1 MRPLI
6 AKRHKPKPVRD
17 PAPSKW
23 TYKYQRLMLTPMFRS
38 FVRVGT
44 PLVLIAVIAGTWWSD
59 PDNRKMLEDNIAEA
73 KAQVQQ
79 RPEFMVQ
86 EIKINGANHG
96 LTTQVAAALPI
107 EFPVSSFELDL
118 VAMRSTLVDL
128 HTVKDAEIRVG
139 DGGALQVDITPR
151 APVAVW
157 RAGTSLRLLDGEGVF
172 SGTIP
177 ARADRLDLPLIA
189 GDGAEDHIAEA
200 LEIFRS
206 TGPLTPRVRGLV
218 RMGERRWDLVL
229 DRNQRIL
236 LPETDAFAA
245 LDRVIVLGQTH
256 DLLER
261 DVAAVDMRNG
271 GRPIVRMSAEAANAL
286 RRVSNTG
293 ADN

>member
-1 MRPLI
+1 MRSLT
-6 AKRHKPKPVRD
+6 ARRPVRPIRD

-23 TYKYQRLMLTPMFRS
+23 TYKYQRLMLTPLFRS

-44 PLVLIAVIAGTWWSD
+44 PLVLIAVIAGTWFSKEE
-59 PDNRKMLEDNIAEA
+59 NRQLMSQSIADA
-73 KAQVQQ
+73 KAQIQH

-86 EIKINGANHG
+86 DMKVNGANHG
-96 LTTQVAAALPI
+96 LTTQIVAALPM
-107 EFPVSSFELDL
+107 EFPVSSFDLDL
-118 VAMRSTLVDL
+118 VAMRETVVALD
-128 HTVKDAEIRVG
+128 TVKDAEIRVG
-139 DGGALQVDITPR
+139 EGGALLVDVTPR
-151 APVAVW
+151 KPVAVW
-157 RAGTSLRLLDGEGVF
+157 RAGTTLKLLDGEGIF

-189 GDGAEDHIAEA
+189 GDGAEEHIAEA

-261 DVAAVDMRNG
+261 DVAAVDMRNST
-271 GRPIVRMSAEAANAL
+271 RPIVRMSAEAANAL
-286 RRVSNTG
+286 RRVSEIG

>member
-1 MRPLI
+1 MRPLT
-6 AKRHKPKPVRD
+6 ASRPKPVRD

-23 TYKYQRLMLTPMFRS
+23 RYKYQRLMLTPLFRS

-44 PLVLIAVIAGTWWSD
+44 PLALIAVIAGTWFGKA
-59 PDNRKMLEDNIAEA
+59 DNRKMLSENIAAA
-73 KAQVQQ
+73 KAQIQQ

-86 EIKINGANHG
+86 GIQIDGANQV
-96 LTTQVAAALPI
+96 LTTQVSAALPL
-107 EFPVSSFELDL
+107 EFPVSSFDLDL
-118 VAMRSTLVDL
+118 VEMRATVLSLDA
-128 HTVKDAEIRVG
+128 VKDADIRIGEAGSLFVT
-139 DGGALQVDITPR
+139 VEPR

-157 RAGTSLRLLDGEGVF
+157 RKGASLHLLDGDGVF
-172 SGTIP
+172 SGFIT

-189 GDGAEDHIAEA
+189 GDGAEAHIDEA
-200 LEIFRS
+200 LALFRAA
-206 TGPLTPRVRGLV
+206 GPLSPRVRGLV

-236 LPETDAFAA
+236 LPESDAFAA

-271 GRPIVRMSAEAANAL
+271 QRPIVRMSAEAANAL
-286 RRVSNTG
+286 RRVSDTG

>member
-1 MRPLI
+1 MRPLT
-6 AKRHKPKPVRD
+6 ANRPRPVRD

-23 TYKYQRLMLTPMFRS
+23 TYKYQRLMLTPMFRA

-44 PLVLIAVIAGTWWSD
+44 PLVLLAVISGTWFSN
-59 PDNRKMLEDNIAEA
+59 PENRAMLNENIAEA

-86 EIKINGANHG
+86 QIKVDGTNHG
-96 LTTQVAAALPI
+96 LTTQVLAALPI
-107 EFPVSSFELDL
+107 EFPVSSFDLDL
-118 VAMRSTLVDL
+118 VAMRETLVAMDA
-128 HTVKDAEIRVG
+128 VKDAEIRVG
-139 DGGALQVDITPR
+139 EAGTLRVDVVPR
-151 APVAVW
+151 TPVAVW
-157 RAGTSLRLLDGEGVF
+157 RAGTTLKLLDGAGVY
-172 SGTIP
+172 SGTVP

-200 LEIFRS
+200 LQIFRS
-206 TGPLTPRVRGLV
+206 TGPLSPRVRGLV

-236 LPETDAFAA
+236 LPETGAFAA

-271 GRPIVRMSAEAANAL
+271 QRPIVRMSAEAANAL
-286 RRVSNTG
+286 RRVSETG

>member
-1 MRPLI
+1 MRPLT
-6 AKRHKPKPVRD
+6 ARRPRPVRD

-23 TYKYQRLMLTPMFRS
+23 RYKYQRLMLTPLFRGL
-38 FVRVGT
+38 VRVGT
-44 PLVLIAVIAGTWWSD
+44 PLVLLAVISGTWFSK
-59 PDNRKMLEDNIAEA
+59 PDNRAMLDAKIAEA

-86 EIKINGANHG
+86 HIKVDGANHG
-96 LTTQVAAALPI
+96 LTTQVLAALPI
-107 EFPVSSFELDL
+107 EFPVSSFDLDL
-118 VAMRSTLVDL
+118 VAMRETVVAMDA
-128 HTVKDAEIRVG
+128 VKDAEIRVG
-139 DGGALQVDITPR
+139 EGGALRVDVTPR

-157 RAGTSLRLLDGEGVF
+157 RAGTTLQLLDGMGVY

-236 LPETDAFAA
+236 LPETGAFAA

-271 GRPIVRMSAEAANAL
+271 QRPIVRMSAEAANAL

>member
-1 MRPLI
+1 MRQMI
-6 AKRHKPKPVRD
+6 ARRPRALRD

-23 TYKYQRLMLTPMFRS
+23 RYKYQRLMLTPLFRA

-44 PLVLIAVIAGTWWSD
+44 PLVLIGVIAGTWFSSAE
-59 PDNRKMLEDNIAEA
+59 NRAMLDAKIAEV
-73 KAQVQQ
+73 KAHVQH

-86 EIKINGANHG
+86 QMKIEGANHG
-96 LTTQVAAALPI
+96 LTTQVLAALPVA
-107 EFPVSSFELDL
+107 FPVSSFDLDL
-118 VAMRSTLVDL
+118 VAMRETVVAMDA
-128 HTVKDAEIRVG
+128 VKDADLRVG
-139 DGGALQVDITPR
+139 EAGTLQVTITPR
-151 APVAVW
+151 LPVAVW
-157 RAGTSLRLLDGEGVF
+157 RAGNTLTLLDGDGVF
-172 SGTIP
+172 SGTIA
-177 ARADRLDLPLIA
+177 ARGDRLDLPLIA

-206 TGPLTPRVRGLV
+206 TGPLAARVRGLV

-229 DRNQRIL
+229 DRNIRIL
-236 LPETDAFAA
+236 LPETDVFAA

-271 GRPIVRMSAEAANAL
+271 QRPIVRMSAEAANAL
-286 RRVSNTG
+286 RRVSDTG

>member
-1 MRPLI
+1 MRQIGIRKARPI
-6 AKRHKPKPVRD
+6 RD

-23 TYKYQRLMLTPMFRS
+23 TYKYQRLMLTPLFRR

-44 PLVLIAVIAGTWWSD
+44 PLVLIAVIAGTWFSN
-59 PDNRKMLEDNIAEA
+59 PDNRAMLHAKIAEA
-73 KAQVQQ
+73 KAEVQQ

-86 EIKINGANHG
+86 QIKVDGANHG
-96 LTTQVAAALPI
+96 LTTQVLAALPI
-107 EFPVSSFELDL
+107 AFPVSSFDLDL
-118 VAMRSTLVDL
+118 VAMRETVVAMDA
-128 HTVKDAEIRVG
+128 VKDAEVRVA
-139 DGGALQVDITPR
+139 DGGTLRVDITPR

-157 RAGTSLRLLDGEGVF
+157 RAGTTLKLLDGAGVF
-172 SGTIP
+172 SGTIA

-206 TGPLTPRVRGLV
+206 TGPLSPRVRGLV

-236 LPETDAFAA
+236 LPETNAFAA

-271 GRPIVRMSAEAANAL
+271 QRPVVRMSAEAANAL
-286 RRVSNTG
+286 RRVSDTG
-293 ADN
+293 AGN

>member
-1 MRPLI
+1 MRQMI
-6 AKRHKPKPVRD
+6 ARRPRALRD

-23 TYKYQRLMLTPMFRS
+23 RYKYQRLMLTPLFRA

-44 PLVLIAVIAGTWWSD
+44 PLVLIGVIAGTWFSSAE
-59 PDNRKMLEDNIAEA
+59 NRAMLDAKIAEV
-73 KAQVQQ
+73 KAHVQH

-86 EIKINGANHG
+86 QMKIEGANHG
-96 LTTQVAAALPI
+96 LTTQVLAALPVA
-107 EFPVSSFELDL
+107 FPVSSFDLDL
-118 VAMRSTLVDL
+118 VAMRETVVAMDA
-128 HTVKDAEIRVG
+128 VKDADLRVG
-139 DGGALQVDITPR
+139 EAGTLEVTITPR
-151 APVAVW
+151 LPVAVW
-157 RAGTSLRLLDGEGVF
+157 RAGNTLTLLDGDGVF
-172 SGTIP
+172 SGTIA
-177 ARADRLDLPLIA
+177 ARGDRLDLPLIA

-206 TGPLTPRVRGLV
+206 TGPLAARVRGLV

-229 DRNQRIL
+229 DRNIRIL
-236 LPETDAFAA
+236 LPETDVFAA

-271 GRPIVRMSAEAANAL
+271 QRPIVRMSAEAANAL
-286 RRVSNTG
+286 RRVSDTG

>member
-1 MRPLI
+1 MRQMTSRRPRPI
-6 AKRHKPKPVRD
+6 RD

-23 TYKYQRLMLTPMFRS
+23 RYKYQRLMLTPLFRS

-44 PLVLIAVIAGTWWSD
+44 PLVLLAVISGTWFSN
-59 PDNRKMLEDNIAEA
+59 PDNRAMLDAKIAEA
-73 KAQVQQ
+73 KMQVQQ
-79 RPEFMVQ
+79 RPEFMVGQ
-86 EIKINGANHG
+86 IKVDGANHG
-96 LTTQVAAALPI
+96 LTTQVLAALPI
-107 EFPVSSFELDL
+107 DFPVSSFDLDL
-118 VAMRSTLVDL
+118 VAMRETVVAMDA
-128 HTVKDAEIRVG
+128 VKDAEIRVG
-139 DGGALQVDITPR
+139 EGGALRVDITPR
-151 APVAVW
+151 QPVAVW
-157 RAGTSLRLLDGEGVF
+157 RAGTTLQLLDGAGVF
-172 SGTIP
+172 SGTIN
-177 ARADRLDLPLIA
+177 ARSDRLDLPLIA

-206 TGPLTPRVRGLV
+206 AGPLAPRMRGLV

-236 LPETDAFAA
+236 LPEVDVFAA

-271 GRPIVRMSAEAANAL
+271 QRPIVRMSAEAANAL
-286 RRVSNTG
+286 RRVSDTE

>member
-6 AKRHKPKPVRD
+6 AKRHQPKPVRD

-59 PDNRKMLEDNIAEA
+59 PDNRTMLEDNIAEA
-73 KAQVQQ
+73 KAQIQQ

-86 EIKINGANHG
+86 EMKVSGANHG
-96 LTTQVAAALPI
+96 LTTQVLASLPI
-107 EFPVSSFELDL
+107 DFPVSSFELELD
-118 VAMRSTLVDL
+118 AMRETIVALD
-128 HTVKDAEIRVG
+128 TVKDAAVRVG
-139 DGGALQVDITPR
+139 EAGTLQVDVTPR
-151 APVAVW
+151 APVAIW
-157 RAGTSLRLLDGEGVF
+157 RAGATLKLLDGDGVF

-271 GRPIVRMSAEAANAL
+271 TRPIVRMSAEAANAL
-286 RRVSNTG
+286 RRVSDTG

>member
-1 MRPLI
+1 MRPI
-6 AKRHKPKPVRD
+6 TAKRPRSIKD

-23 TYKYQRLMLTPMFRS
+23 RYKYQRLMLTPLFRS

-44 PLVLIAVIAGTWWSD
+44 PLVLLAVISGTWFSN
-59 PDNRKMLEDNIAEA
+59 PDNRAMLDAKIAEA

-79 RPEFMVQ
+79 RPEFMVRQ
-86 EIKINGANHG
+86 IKVEGANHG
-96 LTTQVAAALPI
+96 LTTQVLAALPI
-107 EFPVSSFELDL
+107 DFPVSSFDLDL
-118 VAMRSTLVDL
+118 VTMRETVVAMDA
-128 HTVKDAEIRVG
+128 VKDAEIRVG
-139 DGGALQVDITPR
+139 EGGALRVDIAPR
-151 APVAVW
+151 VPVAVW
-157 RAGTSLRLLDGEGVF
+157 RAGTTLELLDGQGVF

-206 TGPLTPRVRGLV
+206 TGPLSPRVRGLV

-271 GRPIVRMSAEAANAL
+271 QRPIVRMSAEAANAL
-286 RRVSNTG
+286 RRVSDTG